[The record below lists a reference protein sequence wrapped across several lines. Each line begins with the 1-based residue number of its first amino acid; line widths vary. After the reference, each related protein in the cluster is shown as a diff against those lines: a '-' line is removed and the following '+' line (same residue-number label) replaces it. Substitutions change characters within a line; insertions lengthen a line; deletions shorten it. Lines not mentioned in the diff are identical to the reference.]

1 MEKKNIVSIE
11 DRIPKL
17 KHARKKKAN
26 RRLIFYLT
34 ILFLLIAIVV
44 YLQSPLSHVKQV
56 AVKGNVHVSDE
67 EIKEM
72 SHVTG
77 KDNFWK
83 VDKQQVESSVKG
95 HPEVTKVSVSRD
107 FPNTITIQVDEYDR
121 VGYVRVDGSYYPIL
135 ENGKRLDSYELRVTN
150 GDAPLLL
157 DFDKATYLEE
167 MSKELR
173 ELPSSVANLISEIH
187 WTPTDDNPFQIKLYM
202 NDGYEVQGTIRNF
215 SKKMRAYPS
224 IVTQLSPEDKGIIHI
239 DVGAYF
245 ESYSDTEQEG
255 SSEVENSG
263 EDQQG
268 ENEDEAQG

>member
-34 ILFLLIAIVV
+34 ILFLLIAIVI
-44 YLQSPLSHVKQV
+44 YLQSPLSHVKNIKV
-56 AVKGNVHVSDE
+56 SGNVHVPDE
-67 EIKEM
+67 EIREM
-72 SHVTG
+72 SHISG
-77 KDNFWK
+77 DENFWQ
-83 VDKQQVESSVKG
+83 VDKQQIQTSVMA
-95 HPEVTKVSVSRD
+95 HPEINEASVSRN
-107 FPNTITIQVDEYDR
+107 FPNTITIKVDEYDR
-121 VGYVRVDGSYYPIL
+121 VGYVKLDGSYYPIL
-135 ENGKRLDSYELRVTN
+135 ENGTRLESYELHVTN
-150 GDAPLLL
+150 GDAPLLIG
-157 DFDKATYLEE
+157 FDKATYLEE

-173 ELPSSVANLISEIH
+173 ELPDSIARLISEIH

-224 IVTQLSPEDKGIIHI
+224 IVAQLGPEDKGIIHI

-245 ESYSDTEQEG
+245 EAYSTSEQEP
-255 SSEVENSG
+255 SG
-263 EDQQG
+263 DEEGAQAEPG
-268 ENEDEAQG
+268 ENENETQG